1 MTTIRWA
8 ILFFGL
14 IIALWLSRPAI
25 ENLFDKKE
33 RQKIW
38 KEVKEEMK
46 EEEHPT
52 TEEWKKKKLA
62 KEQKMSVL
70 KPIII
75 IVGALILWLIFWL

>member
-1 MTTIRWA
+1 
-8 ILFFGL
+8 
-14 IIALWLSRPAI
+14 
-25 ENLFDKKE
+25 
-33 RQKIW
+33 
-38 KEVKEEMK
+38 MK

-62 KEQKMSVL
+62 KEHKMSVL

>member
-14 IIALWLSRPAI
+14 IIALWFLIP
-25 ENLFDKKE
+25 LLTPLLDKKE
-33 RQKIW
+33 R
-38 KEVKEEMK
+38 KEAWENAKKEMY
-46 EEEHPT
+46 EEEHPP

-62 KEQKMSVL
+62 KEQKMSIL
-70 KPIII
+70 RPIII

>member
-14 IIALWLSRPAI
+14 IILLWFLIP
-25 ENLFDKKE
+25 LLTPLLDKKE
-33 RQKIW
+33 R
-38 KEVKEEMK
+38 KEAWENAKKEMY
-46 EEEHPT
+46 EEDNPT

-70 KPIII
+70 RPIII